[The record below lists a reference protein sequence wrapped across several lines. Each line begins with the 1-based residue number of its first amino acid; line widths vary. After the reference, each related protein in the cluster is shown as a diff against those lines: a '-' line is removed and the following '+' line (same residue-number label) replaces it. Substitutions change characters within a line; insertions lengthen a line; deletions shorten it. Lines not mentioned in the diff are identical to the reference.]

1 MRRINSC
8 FYLSILKVT
17 DAPFKL
23 RRLESRLME
32 MNVQFEEEKRQT
44 EQQRESSERAN
55 SRYKSERRRATELEE
70 ELNTANS
77 KCRELSRQLL
87 DANEANDALTRE
99 VNALRARVAIAGDR
113 RMMTSTRDIRRYGS
127 NNSLTRG
134 EEYVSG
140 GIVRASSSVGGSED
154 ARPSSRTTPGGSTY
168 GPSDD
173 GDSIKT

>member
-1 MRRINSC
+1 MDYS
-8 FYLSILKVT
+8 
-17 DAPFKL
+17 FKL

-99 VNALRARVAIAGDR
+99 VNALRV
-113 RMMTSTRDIRRYGS
+113 
-127 NNSLTRG
+127 G
-134 EEYVSG
+134 EDYVPG
-140 GIVRASSSVGGSED
+140 LGRASSSVGGSED

-168 GPSDD
+168 GPSED
-173 GDSIKT
+173 GDSTKT